1 MLCMLSST
9 ANTMAN
15 LITLPVVYAEASS
28 ACNDATSYFQ
38 QLKSHY
44 EKQKIFPISVS
55 CTADTIVAGN

>member
-1 MLCMLSST
+1 
-9 ANTMAN
+9 MAN